1 MEVDTVYMVMSD
13 IKHNKVV
20 QRGILT
26 ETIQAD
32 EMTLY
37 PNPVQNELTIA
48 DSEELASVQIYSL
61 TGENFLIQTEMSSD
75 KIDVSQLESGIYVC
89 VMETISGEILQAK
102 FIKN

>member
-48 DSEELASVQIYSL
+48 DSEEFASVQIYSL